1 MDYIELM
8 TTLSQK
14 TPSKIILLVLDGL
27 GGLPLPETGKTELE
41 TAFTPNLD
49 ALAKTGVSGLSDP
62 IAPGITPGSA
72 PGHLG
77 LFGYDPVAYNP
88 GRGVLEATGI
98 DFPLETSDIAVR
110 GNFCTV
116 NEKGLITDRRAGRI
130 SNETCAELAG
140 LLNGQVIDGVTVFV
154 QAVKEHRFVAVF
166 RGEGLVQN
174 VTDSDPQGTGV
185 PPLPVKAKTGDSAK
199 LAKVANAFIA
209 QSAARLADH
218 APANM
223 LLLRGFSSEPGF
235 PSMADIY
242 KLTPAAVAG
251 YPMYRGLA
259 RLAGMKTLDTGS
271 TIESLFATVKN
282 NYNDFDFFFVHVK
295 PTDSAGEDGDFQ
307 RKVAVLE
314 EV

>member
-1 MDYIELM
+1 M
-8 TTLSQK
+8 
-14 TPSKIILLVLDGL
+14 
-27 GGLPLPETGKTELE
+27 
-41 TAFTPNLD
+41 
-49 ALAKTGVSGLSDP
+49 
-62 IAPGITPGSA
+62 
-72 PGHLG
+72 
-77 LFGYDPVAYNP
+77 
-88 GRGVLEATGI
+88 LEATGI
-98 DFPLETSDIAVR
+98 DFPLETGDIAVR

-166 RGEGLVQN
+166 RGEGLAQD

-314 EV
+314 EVDRYLPALTALNPEVLVVTGDHSTPAVLKGHSWHPVPVLLHSPNCRPDRVTEFGEAACISGGLGRIPAVQLMPLMMGHAIKLLKFGA